1 MSFKL
6 SLGLAGLLVISVAIN
21 IILLTKL
28 DKAKIEL
35 QTAISNQVILERT
48 IQEQNEQIKKALADA
63 KKTAEQIQSLNTRYN
78 ESQAQVTKLRNKF
91 AKFNLEGMALTD
103 PLTLQGKI
111 NRATARVGDDLTNI
125 TNSNQFDEN
134 TNTNNNTV
142 N

>member
-63 KKTAEQIQSLNTRYN
+63 KKTAEQIQSLNVRYN

-111 NRATARVGDDLTNI
+111 NRATARVCDDLTNK

>member
-21 IILLTKL
+21 IILQTKL

-63 KKTAEQIQSLNTRYN
+63 KKTAEQIQSLNVRYN

>member
-63 KKTAEQIQSLNTRYN
+63 KKTAEQIQSLNVRYN

-91 AKFNLEGMALTD
+91 AKFNLEGMALTE

>member
-6 SLGLAGLLVISVAIN
+6 SLGLAGLLVISIAIN
-21 IILLTKL
+21 VILLTKL

-48 IQEQNEQIKKALADA
+48 IQEQNEQIKKVLADA
-63 KKTAEQIQSLNTRYN
+63 KKTAEQIQSLNVRYN

-134 TNTNNNTV
+134 TNNNTNTV

>member
-6 SLGLAGLLVISVAIN
+6 SLGLAGVLVISVAIN

>member
-21 IILLTKL
+21 IILVTKL

-48 IQEQNEQIKKALADA
+48 IQEQNEQIKQALAKA

-125 TNSNQFDEN
+125 TNSNQFDEDTN
-134 TNTNNNTV
+134 TNTNTV

>member
-6 SLGLAGLLVISVAIN
+6 SLGLAGLLVISIAIN
-21 IILLTKL
+21 VILLTKL

>member
-6 SLGLAGLLVISVAIN
+6 SLGLAGVLVISVAIN

-134 TNTNNNTV
+134 TNTNTNTV

>member
-6 SLGLAGLLVISVAIN
+6 SLGLAGLLVISIAIN
-21 IILLTKL
+21 VILLTKL

-134 TNTNNNTV
+134 TNTNTNTV

>member
-6 SLGLAGLLVISVAIN
+6 SLGLAGLLVISIAIN
-21 IILLTKL
+21 VILLTKL

-63 KKTAEQIQSLNTRYN
+63 KKTAEKIQSLNVQYN

-134 TNTNNNTV
+134 TNTNTNTV

>member
-6 SLGLAGLLVISVAIN
+6 SLGLAGVLVISVAIN

-48 IQEQNEQIKKALADA
+48 IQEQNEQIKKTLADA

>member
-35 QTAISNQVILERT
+35 QTAINNQVVLERT

-63 KKTAEQIQSLNTRYN
+63 KKTAEQIQSLNVRYN

>member
-63 KKTAEQIQSLNTRYN
+63 KKTAEQIKSLNVRYN

-134 TNTNNNTV
+134 TNTNTNTV

>member
-1 MSFKL
+1 M
-6 SLGLAGLLVISVAIN
+6 
-21 IILLTKL
+21 
-28 DKAKIEL
+28 

-48 IQEQNEQIKKALADA
+48 IQEQNEQIKQALAKA
-63 KKTAEQIQSLNTRYN
+63 KKTAEQIQSLNTQYN

-125 TNSNQFDEN
+125 TNSNQFDEDTN
-134 TNTNNNTV
+134 TNTNTV

>member
-21 IILLTKL
+21 IILVTKL

-48 IQEQNEQIKKALADA
+48 IQEQNEQIKQALAKA
-63 KKTAEQIQSLNTRYN
+63 KKTAEQIQSLNTQYN

-125 TNSNQFDEN
+125 TNSNQFDEDTN
-134 TNTNNNTV
+134 TNTNTV

>member
-21 IILLTKL
+21 IILVTKL

-48 IQEQNEQIKKALADA
+48 IQEQNEQIKKVLADA
-63 KKTAEQIQSLNTRYN
+63 KKTAEQIQSLNVRYN

-134 TNTNNNTV
+134 TNNNTNTV

>member
-63 KKTAEQIQSLNTRYN
+63 KKTAEQIQSLNVRYN
-78 ESQAQVTKLRNKF
+78 ESQAQVTNLRNKF

>member
-63 KKTAEQIQSLNTRYN
+63 KKTAEQIQSLNVRYN
-78 ESQAQVTKLRNKF
+78 ESQAQVTKLRNKY

-111 NRATARVGDDLTNI
+111 TRATARVGDDLTNI

>member
-6 SLGLAGLLVISVAIN
+6 SLGLAGVLVISVAIN

-48 IQEQNEQIKKALADA
+48 IQEQNEQIKKTLADA
-63 KKTAEQIQSLNTRYN
+63 KKTAEQIQSLNVRYN

>member
-63 KKTAEQIQSLNTRYN
+63 KKTAEQIQSLNVRYN

>member
-63 KKTAEQIQSLNTRYN
+63 KKTAEQIKSLNVRYN

-125 TNSNQFDEN
+125 TYSNQFDEN

>member
-6 SLGLAGLLVISVAIN
+6 SLGLAGLLVISIAIN
-21 IILLTKL
+21 VILLTKL

-63 KKTAEQIQSLNTRYN
+63 KKTAEQIQSLNVRYN

>member
-48 IQEQNEQIKKALADA
+48 IQEQNEQIKKTLADA

>member
-1 MSFKL
+1 M
-6 SLGLAGLLVISVAIN
+6 ISIAIN
-21 IILLTKL
+21 VILLTKL

-48 IQEQNEQIKKALADA
+48 IQEQNEQIKKVLADA
-63 KKTAEQIQSLNTRYN
+63 KKTAEQIQSLNVRYN

-134 TNTNNNTV
+134 TNNNTNTV

>member
-134 TNTNNNTV
+134 TNTNTNTV

>member
-6 SLGLAGLLVISVAIN
+6 SLGLAGVLVISVAIN

-35 QTAISNQVILERT
+35 QTAINNQVVLERT

-63 KKTAEQIQSLNTRYN
+63 KKTAEQIQSLNVRYN

>member
-6 SLGLAGLLVISVAIN
+6 SLGLAGVLVISVAIN
-21 IILLTKL
+21 IILLTKW

-48 IQEQNEQIKKALADA
+48 IQEQNEQIKKTLADA